1 MSRSFAETRHALAKL
16 WRELLLAIA
25 LLTGW
30 LLITA
35 GVAQLTSAIA
45 WLFSIG
51 LLLLLLC
58 GWRLVWRLFSDG
70 LYDLSR
76 ERKRE

>member
-1 MSRSFAETRHALAKL
+1 MSRSIAETRNALAKI
-16 WRELLLAIA
+16 WREVLLAIA

-35 GVAQLTSAIA
+35 GVARLTSAIA

>member
-1 MSRSFAETRHALAKL
+1 MRARIAEARHAIAKI
-16 WRELLLAIA
+16 WRELLLGVA

-35 GVAQLTSAIA
+35 GVAQLTSPVA
-45 WLFSIG
+45 WRFSIG
-51 LLLLLLC
+51 ILLLLLC

-70 LYDLSR
+70 LYDLSQERQR
-76 ERKRE
+76 E